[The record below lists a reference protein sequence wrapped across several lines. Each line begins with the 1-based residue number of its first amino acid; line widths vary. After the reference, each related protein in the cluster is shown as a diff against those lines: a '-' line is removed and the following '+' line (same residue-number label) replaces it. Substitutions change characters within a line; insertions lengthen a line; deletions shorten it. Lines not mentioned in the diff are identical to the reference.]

1 MFVWQLGED
10 RMWGKMSPN
19 SGLFNRLGPFEDVST
34 VHELKCERRRRFKIA
49 NINNLKSKG
58 YSTRITCFK
67 KWICI
72 ILPVM
77 AWYNA
82 DSYEVVIDITYFV
95 VSMGFSFFIGLVG
108 SNLSGAG
115 GRKWVDCAEI
125 IEQVK
130 TKTVTTI
137 CTLRFILL
145 NWTN

>member
-1 MFVWQLGED
+1 MFVWQVGED

-19 SGLFNRLGPFEDVST
+19 SGLFNRLGPFEDVGT
-34 VHELKCERRRRFKIA
+34 VHELECERRRRFKIA

-82 DSYEVVIDITYFV
+82 DSYEVVIDITYIV
-95 VSMGFSFFIGLVG
+95 VDDIDVDDVVNVDAEAVVG
-108 SNLSGAG
+108 A
-115 GRKWVDCAEI
+115 WAWCYDEI
-125 IEQVK
+125 KMLMIQ
-130 TKTVTTI
+130 
-137 CTLRFILL
+137 L
-145 NWTN
+145 